1 MEVTSLGKKG
11 QVSIPKAVFD
21 GLKLTPETVLLVETT
36 QDGAIVL
43 RPATPDP
50 VGLSSEDRVREL
62 LEAEA
67 LSDEEH
73 RRLAE
78 ALE

>member
-1 MEVTSLGKKG
+1 MEMTRLGKKG
-11 QVSIPKAVFD
+11 QVSIPKAVLD
-21 GLKLTPETVLLVETT
+21 GLGLTPETVLLVETT

-43 RPATPDP
+43 RPAGLYP
-50 VGLSSEDRVREL
+50 VELYSEDRVREL
-62 LEAEA
+62 LEDDA
-67 LSDEEH
+67 LSEEER